1 MMKTEGKTDLYPWG
15 TSRRFN
21 SYADYFRKRFGGRLQ
36 KVSIDAGFTCPNRD
50 GTKGLGGCSFCNNN
64 AFNPSYCNPSKTI
77 TRQINEG
84 IAFLERRYRDNM
96 GYLAYFQA
104 YSNTYADAAKL
115 HDYYYEALAH
125 PAICGL
131 VIGTR
136 PDCIDYEKID
146 LLRKISA
153 DHFVSVEYGVESC
166 YDRTLERINRKHTFG
181 DSVMAIK
188 LTAEAGIHTG
198 AHFILG
204 LPGETRGEMMDEA
217 GIISSLPL
225 DSVKLHQLQI
235 IKGTGMEKEYLSDPG
250 LFNLFG
256 FEEYVGFLVEFL
268 SRLRP
273 GIVIERFTGEAPPR
287 MVAVRTWN
295 GIRSDRVSAIVEK
308 RMEELNTWQGKKW
321 MSE

>member
-1 MMKTEGKTDLYPWG
+1 MTEGRTDIYPWG

-64 AFNPSYCNPSKTI
+64 AFNPSYCSPAKTI

-84 IAFLERRYRDNM
+84 ISFLGRRYRNNN

-104 YSNTYADAAKL
+104 YSNTYADTAKL
-115 HDYYYEALAH
+115 NALFYEALSH
-125 PAICGL
+125 PAISGL

-136 PDCIDYEKID
+136 PDCIDNEKIEM
-146 LLRKISA
+146 LRRISEA
-153 DHFVSVEYGVESC
+153 HFVSVEYGVESC

-181 DSVMAIK
+181 DSVRAIK
-188 LTAEAGIHTG
+188 LTAEAGIRTG

-204 LPGETRGEMMDEA
+204 LPGESRDEMMDEA

-235 IKGTGMEKEYLSDPG
+235 IKDTRMEKEYLAEPG
-250 LFNLFG
+250 LFKLFG
-256 FEEYVGFLVEFL
+256 FEEYIGFIVEFL
-268 SRLRP
+268 GRLRP
-273 GIVIERFTGEAPPR
+273 DIVIERFTGEAPPR
-287 MVAVRTWN
+287 MVAVRNWN
-295 GIRSDRVSAIVEK
+295 GIRSDRVSALIEK
-308 RMEELNTWQGKKW
+308 RMEELDTWQGKRW
-321 MSE
+321 NG